1 MLNIPRGV
9 TRKYVEELE
18 DYQKQIRIFMRN
30 HQILS
35 YRLKKSTDTNER
47 GNIRG
52 QIETLERFLLQWNE
66 KQKPVL
72 EKIRREIKE
81 VNRKSKD
88 GIKRKK
94 VGSCKATPSTS
105 PYMSDTESNSDPCP
119 TLTLAPGQFT
129 GYITSYNRFTPDGY
143 LDLKEK
149 LKVDAENQEEFILPR
164 IERVI
169 SNVQRNEFMNNLDL
183 VLPVTL
189 REMEERARFLNAKR
203 IEYRNLTYIPE
214 LSEKKH
220 RIDYNYWRGDY
231 NSSPPTLRTRAR
243 VANGNNNQSSSK
255 STRLSRSSSSR
266 AASPQSSTLIKN
278 VVIKSS
284 EESKKKVLSNNIS
297 YSELSPPSD
306 QKHER
311 KILSSNSLITRKNA
325 NVLALE
331 KKLKE
336 LRETIAEFGPR
347 TISTRKERTRRNELL
362 AEELKL
368 SKKVAK
374 LQDKKI

>member
-1 MLNIPRGV
+1 MGSNV
-9 TRKYVEELE
+9 
-18 DYQKQIRIFMRN
+18 
-30 HQILS
+30 
-35 YRLKKSTDTNER
+35 
-47 GNIRG
+47 
-52 QIETLERFLLQWNE
+52 
-66 KQKPVL
+66 
-72 EKIRREIKE
+72 
-81 VNRKSKD
+81 
-88 GIKRKK
+88 KK

-203 IEYRNLTYIPE
+203 I
-214 LSEKKH
+214 
-220 RIDYNYWRGDY
+220 D
-231 NSSPPTLRTRAR
+231 
-243 VANGNNNQSSSK
+243 
-255 STRLSRSSSSR
+255 
-266 AASPQSSTLIKN
+266 
-278 VVIKSS
+278 
-284 EESKKKVLSNNIS
+284 

-368 SKKVAK
+368 SKSYSKWLKRVLMRRILGMKSKVEMTYKYK
-374 LQDKKI
+374 LESKLSKIKKGSLRKSRNMKEEYISQLLMNSNGTENGIDFIESADIETSPVISKIQPIQAINTLELQHLIPTTTSSENEELKFEDEKNESS